1 MDRLF
6 IVLFLPLC
14 YNYIYEYRKGGDRMS
29 LRIFHTGDIH
39 IGMKF
44 NNYPDEVKESLSEAR
59 FLALENMIN
68 KSNELNTDIFV
79 VAGDLFNT
87 IQVTKR
93 DIGRT
98 VKILDKF
105 NGAYVLVL
113 PGNHD
118 YDNGMT
124 DLWREFTNVHREKVV
139 LINEERE
146 YYLNDYEL
154 DVVVYSAP
162 CHSKHSQNN
171 SLQWIKDKGL
181 ADTGKY
187 HIGIAHGALEGL
199 SPDIEGN
206 YYYMSMEELSSIPTD
221 LWLLGHTHIRYPL
234 VDRIENHKIFNAG
247 TPEPDGLD
255 FKDVGSAWLI
265 DIDEEKTRAE
275 RVITGEYRFFDQEF
289 QIDTD
294 DDLDRIRSWALEDD
308 PKKKIVRLILKGNLS
323 KETYED
329 LSNFYRE
336 LESDLFYLKVDDSEL
351 KVKINKDIIEQE
363 FTKGSFP
370 YEFLSGLED
379 DEEALQIAYD
389 LLRR

>member
-1 MDRLF
+1 
-6 IVLFLPLC
+6 
-14 YNYIYEYRKGGDRMS
+14 MS

-44 NNYPDEVKESLSEAR
+44 NNYSNEAKESLSEAR
-59 FLALENMIN
+59 FVVLENMIN

-93 DIGRT
+93 DINRT

-105 NGAYVLVL
+105 NGACVLVL

-124 DLWREFTNVHREKVV
+124 DLWREFTKNLSEKIV
-139 LINEERE
+139 LLNEERE
-146 YYLNDYEL
+146 YHLNDYDL
-154 DVVVYSAP
+154 DLVVYPAP
-162 CHSKHSQNN
+162 CHSKHSRDN
-171 SLQWIKDKGL
+171 SLQWIKDQGL
-181 ADTGKY
+181 AASGKY

-206 YYYMSMEELSSIPTD
+206 YYYMSMEELRSIPTD

-234 VDRIENHKIFNAG
+234 VDNIQNKKIFNAG

-265 DIDEEKTRAE
+265 DMDEEKTSAE
-275 RVITGEYRFFDQEF
+275 RIITGQYRFYDKEF
-289 QIDTD
+289 LLDSD
-294 DDLDRIRSWALEDD
+294 DDLNNIRSWILDYDD
-308 PKKKIVRLILKGNLS
+308 PSKKIIRLILSGSIS
-323 KETYED
+323 KDAYED
-329 LSNFYRE
+329 LSSFYRD
-336 LESDLFYLKVDDSEL
+336 LESHVFILRVDDSDL
-351 KVKINKDIIEQE
+351 KIKINKEIIEKE
-363 FTKGSFP
+363 FTVGSFP
-370 YEFLSGLED
+370 YEFLTGLEH

>member
-1 MDRLF
+1 
-6 IVLFLPLC
+6 
-14 YNYIYEYRKGGDRMS
+14 MS

-44 NNYPDEVKESLSEAR
+44 NNYADDVKENLSEAR
-59 FLALENMIN
+59 FLTLENMIS
-68 KSNELNTDIFV
+68 KSNEENTDIFV

-87 IQVTKR
+87 IQVAKR
-93 DIGRT
+93 DISRT

-105 NGAYVLVL
+105 NGACVLVL

-124 DLWREFTNVHREKVV
+124 DLWREFINVHSEKVV
-139 LINEERE
+139 LLNEEKE
-146 YYLNDYEL
+146 YYLNDYDL
-154 DVVVYSAP
+154 DVVVYPAP
-162 CHSKHSQNN
+162 CHSKHSKEN
-171 SLQWIKDKGL
+171 SLQWIKDRGL
-181 ADTGKY
+181 AATGKY
-187 HIGIAHGALEGL
+187 HIGLAHGALEGL

-206 YYYMSMEELSSIPTD
+206 YYYMSMDELSSIPTD

-234 VDRIENHKIFNAG
+234 VDNIENHKIFNAG

-265 DIDEEKTRAE
+265 DIDEEKTKAE
-275 RVITGEYRFFDQEF
+275 RIITGEYRFYDKEF
-289 QIDTD
+289 ELDSD
-294 DDLDRIRSWALEDD
+294 DDLDKIISWALNDD
-308 PKKKIVRLILKGNLS
+308 PKKKIIRLILKGNLS
-323 KETYED
+323 KDAYEE
-329 LSNFYRE
+329 LSSFYRE
-336 LESDLFYLKVDDSEL
+336 LESHLFYLRVDDSDL
-351 KVKINKDIIEQE
+351 KIKINKEIIEKE

-370 YEFLSGLED
+370 YEFLTGLEH